1 MNILKVIKYG
11 MKISMLT
18 EEENERKRRR
28 EYLEMNQTID
38 SMMNILLILNIYIY
52 CKRS

>member
-1 MNILKVIKYG
+1 

-18 EEENERKRRR
+18 EEENEKGEENK

-52 CKRS
+52 IYCKWS